1 MNRKNF
7 FWTLRYS
14 LINIT
19 YFAAFCTIHAYAA
32 VYLLA
37 NGFSNTQVGIL
48 LAVANIISAVF
59 QPLIAGVIDKP
70 GPLTNRR
77 FILISVLIIF
87 AGSLLLLF
95 FNESKAFI
103 FVIYALIYMI
113 QFSYQPVVLALNF
126 EYQKAGCPIYFGL
139 ARGLGSAS
147 FAVTSAFIGGFVER
161 QGVNVLLWVNIIT
174 MVLSAVIVFT
184 FKKPKEA
191 GSTSSG
197 ASAGSEATK
206 TNTSGSPTATAH
218 NKISDF
224 ARTYPAFMLFLVGTI
239 CFFFAH
245 NMINDFMIQI
255 IRGLGGGE
263 KELGYSNFLQAILEL
278 PVMALIG
285 FVLKKIVSRKLLVFS
300 GAAFF
305 VKMIVLMTA
314 GSMAMYYFSQSFQ
327 LFAYAVFVPAAAYYV
342 SETMEELDQVKGQ
355 AYITSAITIG
365 GVFSNLISGVI
376 LDNLGINP
384 MLLTGT
390 TVCGIGVVIA
400 FIAMKKLPHNTQKA
414 VETEVDENQ
423 PEIWDLYDRNGN
435 RTGETFVRKPGN
447 YKDIPDGRYHLG
459 VDILAL
465 HEDGTYLLTKR
476 SDDKDVYPGFW
487 EASAGG
493 AAKSGEEPLEAATR
507 ELLEETGLTADSME
521 LVNVLFKDSNSHA
534 MFYSYLAHVSGDKN
548 RVTLQEGET
557 TAFKW
562 VDRQGFLEY
571 VDSDKSIVSHNQRYE
586 KYIQSIR

>member
-1 MNRKNF
+1 MNRKPF
-7 FWTLRYS
+7 LWTLRYS

-48 LAVANIISAVF
+48 LAVANIVSAVF

-95 FNESKAFI
+95 FNKSKAFI

-147 FAVTSAFIGGFVER
+147 FAVTSAFIGGMVAK

-184 FKKPKEA
+184 FKKPEETGA
-191 GSTSSG
+191 G
-197 ASAGSEATK
+197 ASAVSEPAK
-206 TNTSGSPTATAH
+206 TQTAASNGTAATAH

-224 ARTYPAFMLFLVGTI
+224 AKTYPAFMLFLVGTI

-285 FVLKKIVSRKLLVFS
+285 FVLKKIASRKLLVFS

-305 VKMIVLMTA
+305 IKMIILMAA
-314 GSMAMYYFSQSFQ
+314 GNMAMYYFSQSFQ

-342 SETMEELDQVKGQ
+342 NETMEELDQVKGQ

-390 TVCGIGVVIA
+390 TVCGLGVVIA

-414 VETEVDENQ
+414 VKVEATENQ

-476 SDDKDVYPGFW
+476 SNDKDVYPGFW

-521 LVNVLFKDSNSHA
+521 LVNVLFKDGGSHA
-534 MFYSYLAHVSGDKN
+534 MFYSYLAHVSSDKN

-571 VDSDKSIVSHNQRYE
+571 VDSDKAIVSHNQRFA